1 MSHDFPKHTRTCL
14 PTRDK
19 EKIKMIDTTASIKS
33 STTTTSLRIA
43 PHLARDNTRL
53 IDHDRQYVPVL
64 VTRPENQ
71 LIQSAGFSLAEME
84 MDSGY
89 KLKLLIDFI
98 RQMNAENL
106 SGSYVPCS
114 HKIVE
119 QIAYLSYWK
128 NFTLE
133 FRLEMAGKNLAATA
147 RFPREPELTCVLDVF
162 HGCDIPSSE
171 QAWPLEDLQKWFDF
185 LCQVVREHA
194 QIWQIHLIVA
204 RSILTR
210 LRSSSDRPDVFVE
223 VIDSEE

>member
-1 MSHDFPKHTRTCL
+1 
-14 PTRDK
+14 
-19 EKIKMIDTTASIKS
+19 MIPLQIV
-33 STTTTSLRIA
+33 

-64 VTRPENQ
+64 VSRPANQ

-98 RQMNAENL
+98 RQLNADDL
-106 SGSYVPCS
+106 SGSYIACS

-119 QIAYLSYWK
+119 QIAYLAYWK
-128 NFTLE
+128 DVTLE
-133 FRLEMAGKNLAATA
+133 FRLERAGKNLVVAA
-147 RFPREPELTCVLDVF
+147 RFPREPELTCILDVLP
-162 HGCDIPSSE
+162 GCDCPSSN
-171 QAWPLEDLQKWFDF
+171 QTRPLEDLQEWFAF

-204 RSILTR
+204 KSILSR
-210 LRSSSDRPDVFVE
+210 LRSSLDRLDVFVE
-223 VIDSEE
+223 IMDDEE

>member
-1 MSHDFPKHTRTCL
+1 
-14 PTRDK
+14 
-19 EKIKMIDTTASIKS
+19 MINTTASIKS
-33 STTTTSLRIA
+33 FTTTTPLRIA

-64 VTRPENQ
+64 VTRPANQ

-98 RQMNAENL
+98 RQLNADDL
-106 SGSYVPCS
+106 SGSYIACS
-114 HKIVE
+114 HQIVE

-133 FRLEMAGKNLAATA
+133 FRLEMAGKNLAVTA
-147 RFPREPELTCVLDVF
+147 RLPREPELTCVLDVF
-162 HGCDIPSSE
+162 PGCDGPSSD
-171 QAWPLEDLQKWFDF
+171 QIKSLEDLQKWFDF

-204 RSILTR
+204 RSILSR
-210 LRSSSDRPDVFVE
+210 LMPSSDRLDVFVE
-223 VIDSEE
+223 VLNSEE

>member
-1 MSHDFPKHTRTCL
+1 MVTQTLSLITETAKIPHPIAHSLTRE
-14 PTRDK
+14 TR
-19 EKIKMIDTTASIKS
+19 
-33 STTTTSLRIA
+33 
-43 PHLARDNTRL
+43 RL

-64 VTRPENQ
+64 VARPENQ
-71 LIQSAGFSLAEME
+71 LIQGAGFSLAEME
-84 MDSGY
+84 MDSGN

-98 RQMNAENL
+98 RQMNAENY
-106 SGSYVPCS
+106 SGRYIPCS

-133 FRLEMAGKNLAATA
+133 FRLEMAGKNLVGTA

-162 HGCDIPSSE
+162 PGCGNPSSE
-171 QAWPLEDLQKWFDF
+171 QARPLEDLQKWFDL

-204 RSILTR
+204 RSILSR
-210 LRSSSDRPDVFVE
+210 LRPSPDRLDVFVE
-223 VIDSEE
+223 VMDDEE

>member
-1 MSHDFPKHTRTCL
+1 MITQTLSLVTQTAKSPLPIAHSLTRE
-14 PTRDK
+14 TR
-19 EKIKMIDTTASIKS
+19 
-33 STTTTSLRIA
+33 
-43 PHLARDNTRL
+43 RL

-64 VTRPENQ
+64 VTRPANQ

-84 MDSGY
+84 VDSGY

-98 RQMNAENL
+98 RQMNTKKF
-106 SGSYVPCS
+106 SGNYIPCS

-128 NFTLE
+128 DFTLE
-133 FRLEMAGKNLAATA
+133 FHLEMAGKNLAAIA

-162 HGCDIPSSE
+162 PGCDKPSAE
-171 QAWPLEDLQKWFDF
+171 QAKPLEDLQKWFDF

-210 LRSSSDRPDVFVE
+210 LTASPDQPDVFVE
-223 VIDSEE
+223 VLDSEE

>member
-1 MSHDFPKHTRTCL
+1 
-14 PTRDK
+14 
-19 EKIKMIDTTASIKS
+19 MINTTVSIKS
-33 STTTTSLRIA
+33 FTTTTPLRIT

-64 VTRPENQ
+64 VTRPANQ

-98 RQMNAENL
+98 RQLNADNP
-106 SGSYVPCS
+106 SGNYIACS

-119 QIAYLSYWK
+119 QIAYLAYWK
-128 NFTLE
+128 DLTLE
-133 FRLEMAGKNLAATA
+133 FRLERAGKNLVVAA

-162 HGCDIPSSE
+162 PGCDNPSSE
-171 QAWPLEDLQKWFDF
+171 QARSLEDLQEWFAF

-204 RSILTR
+204 RSNLSMLMPSPDR
-210 LRSSSDRPDVFVE
+210 LDVFIE
-223 VIDSEE
+223 IMNDEE

>member
-1 MSHDFPKHTRTCL
+1 MITQTLSPTTQTAKTPLPIAYSLTQETR
-14 PTRDK
+14 
-19 EKIKMIDTTASIKS
+19 
-33 STTTTSLRIA
+33 
-43 PHLARDNTRL
+43 RL

-64 VTRPENQ
+64 VSRPANQ

-98 RQMNAENL
+98 RQMNADDL
-106 SGSYVPCS
+106 SGSYIPCS
-114 HKIVE
+114 HSIVE

-162 HGCDIPSSE
+162 PGCDNTPSE

-204 RSILTR
+204 KSILSR
-210 LRSSSDRPDVFVE
+210 LRSSPDRLDVFVE
-223 VIDSEE
+223 IIDDEE

>member
-1 MSHDFPKHTRTCL
+1 M
-14 PTRDK
+14 
-19 EKIKMIDTTASIKS
+19 MNTTAFIKS
-33 STTTTSLRIA
+33 STTMTSLRIA
-43 PHLARDNTRL
+43 PHLARDHTRL
-53 IDHDRQYVPVL
+53 IDHDRQYAPVL
-64 VTRPENQ
+64 VTRPANQ
-71 LIQSAGFSLAEME
+71 LIQSAGLSLAEME

-98 RQMNAENL
+98 RQMNTENH
-106 SGSYVPCS
+106 SGRYIPCS

-128 NFTLE
+128 YFTLE
-133 FRLEMAGKNLAATA
+133 FRLKMAGKNLVATA

-162 HGCDIPSSE
+162 PSCDNPSSD
-171 QAWPLEDLQKWFDF
+171 QARPLEDLQKWFDF

-210 LRSSSDRPDVFVE
+210 LRTSSDRPDVFVE
-223 VIDSEE
+223 VLDSEEKACL

>member
-1 MSHDFPKHTRTCL
+1 MIFQSNFPTT
-14 PTRDK
+14 PAA
-19 EKIKMIDTTASIKS
+19 MIPLQIV
-33 STTTTSLRIA
+33 

-64 VTRPENQ
+64 VPRPANQ

-98 RQMNAENL
+98 RQLNADDL
-106 SGSYVPCS
+106 SGSYIACS

-119 QIAYLSYWK
+119 QIAYLAYWK
-128 NFTLE
+128 DITLE
-133 FRLEMAGKNLAATA
+133 FRLERAGKNLVVAA
-147 RFPREPELTCVLDVF
+147 RFPREPELTCILDVLP
-162 HGCDIPSSE
+162 GCDCPSSN
-171 QAWPLEDLQKWFDF
+171 QTRPLEDLQEWFAF

-204 RSILTR
+204 KSILSR
-210 LRSSSDRPDVFVE
+210 LRSSPDRLDVFVE
-223 VIDSEE
+223 IMDDEE